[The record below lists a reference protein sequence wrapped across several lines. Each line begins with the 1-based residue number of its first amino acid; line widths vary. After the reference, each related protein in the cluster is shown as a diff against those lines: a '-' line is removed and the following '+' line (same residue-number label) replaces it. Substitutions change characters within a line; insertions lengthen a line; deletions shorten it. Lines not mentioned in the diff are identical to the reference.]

1 VDEAPLPPLDLSE
14 LRAEAARVTTVRVDT
29 IRVEALRTEAVTR
42 PAPPV
47 QPVVLRGKC
56 WVVDGDTI
64 VIGGQN
70 IRIAGIDAPELD
82 HPYGNVAR
90 SALIRLVRGHEVTA
104 TVTGELSYD
113 RLVAVCHL
121 PDGRD
126 IAAEMVRMGM
136 ALDWAKHSRGRYRGL
151 EPPDARRRMW
161 RIDARQKGRMP
172 PPERPC
178 GPDGASGGQAPS
190 GYAAARDDAS
200 R

>member
-1 VDEAPLPPLDLSE
+1 MAAAHSPPPDPGRLCG
-14 LRAEAARVTTVRVDT
+14 R
-29 IRVEALRTEAVTR
+29 
-42 PAPPV
+42 
-47 QPVVLRGKC
+47 C
-56 WVVDGDTI
+56 WVMDGDTI

-82 HPYGNVAR
+82 HPYGYVAR
-90 SALIRLVRGHEVTA
+90 SALIRLCRGHEVTA
-104 TVTGELSYD
+104 TVTGGLSYG

-136 ALDWAKHSRGRYRGL
+136 ALDWPKHSGGRYRGL
-151 EPPDARRRMW
+151 EPPGARRRLW

-172 PPERPC
+172 PPARP
-178 GPDGASGGQAPS
+178 GGAAGVSARNAPS
-190 GYAAARDDAS
+190 S